1 MSDVE
6 TLHERCLQLY
16 LVVLISGMDKTYKSL
31 VGILDFLVVNTTGY
45 SLQTVSNIFL
55 QLERNSVNTDEI

>member
-6 TLHERCLQLY
+6 TVHELCLQLC
-16 LVVLISGMDKTYKSL
+16 LVVLIYRIDKNYKSF
-31 VGILDFLVVNTTGY
+31 VGILDYLVVNTTGY